1 MKLTTVQSAQKSGAE
16 FEPVSV
22 VLSSTPRRPF
32 SIPGFLLLLS
42 LVLAHHASHANVY
55 KCEQADGKVAY
66 QADPCT
72 NGQEITSKVS
82 RPSLA
87 NSVASVVSATDKRQC
102 VGKEIRINF
111 SNMPLRSTL
120 QVLADY
126 SGFKL
131 VADPSVSGAAAFN
144 YECVPW
150 DAILQDVAARH
161 ELVVKIENGT
171 IYARKR

>member
-1 MKLTTVQSAQKSGAE
+1 MKLAAVQRVQKSGVE
-16 FEPVSV
+16 FEPIPVAQPSP
-22 VLSSTPRRPF
+22 PRRP
-32 SIPGFLLLLS
+32 SYIPGFLLLFS

-55 KCEQADGKVAY
+55 KCDQADGKVAY

-72 NGQEITSKVS
+72 NGREITNKVS
-82 RPSLA
+82 RPPPA
-87 NSVASVVSATDKRQC
+87 NMAASVASVTGKRQC

-111 SNMPLRSTL
+111 SNMPVRSTL

-131 VADPSVSGAAAFN
+131 VADPSVSGSAAFN

-150 DAILQDVAARH
+150 DAILQDVASRH
-161 ELVVKIENGT
+161 DLVVKIENGA